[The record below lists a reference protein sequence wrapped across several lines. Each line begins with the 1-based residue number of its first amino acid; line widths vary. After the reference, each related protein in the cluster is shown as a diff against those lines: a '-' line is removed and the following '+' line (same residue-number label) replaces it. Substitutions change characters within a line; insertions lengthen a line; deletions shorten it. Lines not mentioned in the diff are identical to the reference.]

1 MTADAITRRAAPG
14 YWACEPAGGGPPVCR
29 FSMIACAL
37 GAWEASMRGMGSDAH
52 DPISGGS
59 PVTAGPSASADFWE
73 PRFQAA
79 DPSWGREPSAR
90 LVELLPGLGL
100 APGRAWDLGC
110 AHGGDALWL
119 ASLGWH
125 VTATDVSA
133 TAVSRVAAAAAER
146 GLRHRITAEQHDL
159 SRSMPGG
166 TFHLVYACYFHT
178 WVPVDRDRVLR
189 DAAERVRPGGCL
201 VVIDHGSVSPWAWRQ
216 PDGRDPEIPSPE
228 QTLAG
233 LGLGHG
239 WRTETCERAERAATG
254 PDGQTA
260 TVTDNVI
267 VLRRA

>member
-1 MTADAITRRAAPG
+1 
-14 YWACEPAGGGPPVCR
+14 
-29 FSMIACAL
+29 
-37 GAWEASMRGMGSDAH
+37 MRSDAH
-52 DPISGGS
+52 DLAGGGN

-90 LVELLPGLGL
+90 LVELLPRLGL

-146 GLRHRITAEQHDL
+146 GLRHRITAERHDL

-178 WVPVDRDRVLR
+178 WVPVDRDRILR

-201 VVIDHGSVSPWAWRQ
+201 VIIDHGSVSPWAWRQ

-233 LGLGHG
+233 LGRGRG
-239 WRTETCERAERAATG
+239 WRTETCERADRAAAG

-267 VLRRA
+267 VLRRD

>member
-1 MTADAITRRAAPG
+1 MTADAITRRAVPG

-110 AHGGDALWL
+110 AHGGRA
-119 ASLGWH
+119 
-125 VTATDVSA
+125 
-133 TAVSRVAAAAAER
+133 
-146 GLRHRITAEQHDL
+146 
-159 SRSMPGG
+159 
-166 TFHLVYACYFHT
+166 
-178 WVPVDRDRVLR
+178 
-189 DAAERVRPGGCL
+189 
-201 VVIDHGSVSPWAWRQ
+201 
-216 PDGRDPEIPSPE
+216 PETPSPQ
-228 QTLAG
+228 QTLTG
-233 LGLGHG
+233 LDVGPG
-239 WRTETCERAERAATG
+239 WQAETCERADRVAAG

-267 VLRRA
+267 VLRRH